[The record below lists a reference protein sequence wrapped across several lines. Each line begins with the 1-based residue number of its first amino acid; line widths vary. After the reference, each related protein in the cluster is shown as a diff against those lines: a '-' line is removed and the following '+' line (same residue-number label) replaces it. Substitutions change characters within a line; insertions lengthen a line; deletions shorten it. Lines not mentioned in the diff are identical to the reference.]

1 MPYIVI
7 RRYQADTDYRGE
19 MHREVHGFFL
29 PRISRAPGFMA
40 YYALE
45 DVGHDA
51 FVSISVF
58 ENRKTAE
65 ASNKLAAEFLR
76 EWGPGLRKRT
86 PEIIAAGEVGPWQV
100 RQQGEVKADQSQLAV
115 LSLGAG
121 PWNKWRERNPR
132 KEVRLS
138 GAYLSGAELS
148 RVDLSGAD
156 LSKAN
161 LSRAS
166 LVEADLE
173 EAIFEGANL
182 SGAYLSGAKLGGVDL
197 SGADLSGT
205 DLSGAKLGG
214 VDLSEADLS
223 GADLSGANLGS
234 ASMPILNRAALE
246 GANLSGANLSGANL
260 SAALR
265 GGPLTQEQI
274 EQATGN
280 EQTKLPE
287 HLKPPASWSQ
297 SSNDQQTGDK

>member
-65 ASNKLAAEFLR
+65 ASNKLAAEFLQ

-100 RQQGEVKADQSQLAV
+100 RQQGEEVKADQSQLAV

-138 GAYLSGAELS
+138 GTYLSGAELS

-156 LSKAN
+156 LSKAD

-182 SGAYLSGAKLGGVDL
+182 SGAYLSGAKLGEVDL
-197 SGADLSGT
+197 SGADLSG
-205 DLSGAKLGG
+205 
-214 VDLSEADLS
+214 AD
-223 GADLSGANLGS
+223 LGS

-265 GGPLTQEQI
+265 GGPVTQEQI

>member
-65 ASNKLAAEFLR
+65 ASNKLAAEFLQ

-138 GAYLSGAELS
+138 GAYLSGAELGG
-148 RVDLSGAD
+148 VDLSGAD

-197 SGADLSGT
+197 SGADLSG
-205 DLSGAKLGG
+205 
-214 VDLSEADLS
+214 AD
-223 GADLSGANLGS
+223 
-234 ASMPILNRAALE
+234 
-246 GANLSGANLSGANL
+246 LSGANL

-265 GGPLTQEQI
+265 GGSLTQEQI